1 MTIPHKLNA
10 LVLLVALA
18 TAALAQPVP
27 PGGPG
32 QPPAGAMPHDGG
44 PPDGGPPGPMPA
56 PQPPTRIAVDIDNG
70 VFRSSEYTAAV
81 TAGRS
86 KINATA
92 AKGLTIQ
99 SGIDQLNAV
108 YVHGT
113 SRFTLSDSRIEVS
126 GKGTSDFDGIAAGVL
141 AKDDATLELR
151 NVRITTNGV
160 VSSAVT
166 ATDRTTLKVYR
177 STLIAN
183 GGPVPSGYVR
193 RIGPGMMEP
202 PTPLGIVGTARTTLA
217 MGSAKA
223 YYYDSTIMAD
233 GWGALSTDAAR
244 GAYLEANRCDI
255 RVTRSGYGTYAD
267 NGATVV
273 INDSKLHVASFG
285 GIIGGQA
292 NLALNNTETVSGGNA
307 VMIHSVMGSPKELAV
322 LSIKGGRIDTTNA
335 AIVVKSAN
343 ADITLDG
350 VQMRSKNGDLLLG
363 VVNDDGFATKVK
375 GQPVAGIQAL
385 VKNTKLEGN
394 FLQLD
399 TERHMTLKFV
409 GTQLKGRIHNA
420 ALSLDATSRWTAN
433 ADSQVLLSGPLQLA
447 QLDAPRGVTIEAKA
461 TPDTGLAAGEHRL
474 ASGGTLKLQ

>member
-27 PGGPG
+27 PGGPD
-32 QPPAGAMPHDGG
+32 QPPAGAVPN
-44 PPDGGPPGPMPA
+44 DGGPPGPMPA
-56 PQPPTRIAVDIDNG
+56 PQPPTRIAVDIDDG
-70 VFRSSEYTAAV
+70 VFRPSEYTAAV

-86 KINATA
+86 KITADA
-92 AKGLTIQ
+92 AKGLTIK
-99 SGIDQLNAV
+99 SGIDQLNAL
-108 YVHGT
+108 YVHGR

-223 YYYDSTIMAD
+223 YYYDSTIVAD

-267 NGATVV
+267 NGASVV
-273 INDSKLHVASFG
+273 INDSKLHVATFG
-285 GIIGGQA
+285 GIIAGQA
-292 NLALNNTETVSGGNA
+292 TLALNNTETVSGGNA
-307 VMIHSVMGSPKELAV
+307 VMIHSVMGSPKELPV
-322 LSIKGGRIDTTNA
+322 LRIQGGRIDTTNA

-363 VVNDDGFATKVK
+363 VVNDDSFATKVK
-375 GQPVAGIQAL
+375 GQPVAGIQAT
-385 VKNTKLEGN
+385 VKNARLEGN

-420 ALSLDATSRWTAN
+420 AVSLDPASRWTAN

-447 QLDAPRGVTIEAKA
+447 QLDAPAGVTIEAKA
-461 TPDTGLAAGEHRL
+461 TPDTGLAAGSHRL